1 MQRSEQGHAPSVE
14 RGSLGA
20 YVLGARPKTLL
31 IAVAPVL
38 VGVATA
44 IATVGASA
52 VRWPA
57 AIAAL
62 FGAVWITIGT
72 NFANDVF
79 DYEKGADTKE
89 RLGPMR
95 VTQAGLLEPRQ
106 VRVAMI
112 VSFAIAMLCGAYL
125 LSVAGWP
132 VLAIGLT
139 SIAAGIAYTGGP
151 YPLGYNGL
159 GEVFVFVFFGLVAVC
174 GTVFVSAS
182 TLTTLSM
189 ITAIPSGALASCVL
203 LVNNVRDVETDTRA
217 NKRTLAVRF
226 GRDFGVALY
235 RACLVAA
242 YAAPWLAWLVCHVS
256 VFAAVLPLA
265 SLPLAIKLARA
276 LGAERG
282 EILNARLG
290 QTAALL
296 LVHSVLF
303 SIGLVLR

>member
-1 MQRSEQGHAPSVE
+1 MQASEQSADSGVA
-14 RGSLGA
+14 RGSFKA

-31 IAVAPVL
+31 IAIAPVM
-38 VGVATA
+38 VGVASA
-44 IATVGASA
+44 VASVGASG
-52 VRWPA
+52 VRWLA

-62 FGAVWITIGT
+62 LGAIWITIGT

-79 DYEKGADTKE
+79 DYEKGADTKD

-106 VRVAMI
+106 VRAAMVA
-112 VSFAIAMLCGAYL
+112 SFAIAMACGAYL

-151 YPLGYNGL
+151 FPLGYNGL

-174 GTVFVSAS
+174 GTVFVSAA
-182 TLTTLSM
+182 TLPLLPW

-226 GRDFGVALY
+226 GRGFGVALY
-235 RACLVAA
+235 RLCLVAA
-242 YAAPWLAWLVCHVS
+242 YAAPFAAWMVCHTS
-256 VFAAVLPLA
+256 LAAALLPLA
-265 SLPLAIKLARA
+265 SLPLAVKLARA

>member
-1 MQRSEQGHAPSVE
+1 MSTHEIKK
-14 RGSLGA
+14 GSFAA

-44 IATVGASA
+44 VAIAGAST
-52 VRWPA
+52 VRWGA
-57 AIAAL
+57 AVAAL

-79 DYEKGADTKE
+79 DYEKGADTKD
-89 RLGPMR
+89 RLGPTR

-106 VRVAMI
+106 VRLAMAA
-112 VSFAIAMLCGAYL
+112 SFAIATACGAYL

-132 VLAIGLT
+132 VLAIGLL
-139 SIAAGIAYTGGP
+139 SIACGIAYTGGP

-174 GTVFVSAS
+174 GTVFV
-182 TLTTLSM
+182 TTGSLAALPWV
-189 ITAIPSGALASCVL
+189 TAIPSGALASCVL
-203 LVNNVRDVETDTRA
+203 LVNNVRDVETDA
-217 NKRTLAVRF
+217 VAGKRTLAVRF
-226 GRDFGVALY
+226 GRPFGVLLY
-235 RACLVAA
+235 RGALALAYGAPLLAA
-242 YAAPWLAWLVCHVS
+242 GLRWSGWLAGL
-256 VFAAVLPLA
+256 LPLL
-265 SLPLAIKLARA
+265 SLPLALKLARA
-276 LGAERG
+276 VDVERG
-282 EILNARLG
+282 AVLNQRLA

-303 SIGLVLR
+303 SLGLIVR